1 MTRGR
6 RAELVRQ
13 LQNPKPIT
21 YVELFFDLAFVF
33 ALFRLSE
40 MLSERL
46 HWSGGLD
53 TLIVLLA
60 AWWIWAYTNLLT
72 DSLDSRTIRLQL
84 LVIGSMFGTLALS
97 AAIPDSLDARGLL
110 FAVSYVAINL
120 GRSGILAY
128 ALRRDELGLRPLR
141 AAFWFAVSAVPWLL
155 GAMVEDNARLVLWG
169 VAITI
174 DYLAALLGW
183 PTPGLGRTP
192 DRELNLAS
200 EHFAERYR
208 QFIIIALGQTIAVTG
223 LTFHDNDFSP
233 HRGAAF
239 VLCFVLSVILYWSY
253 FHRIREKLGPSFSG
267 ARDPDVR
274 TREAGFAHLVMVAGI
289 VALTTADQEV
299 ISNPAKPAHAALV
312 AVLIAGPALFLAGH
326 ALLARHLFVQVAA
339 PRLIAAAVL
348 VAVAPALV
356 GLPTVTIVGLIV
368 VILAAIVSWDLRSA
382 GIRPGD
388 QDLPRRL

>member
-13 LQNPKPIT
+13 LQRPKPIT

-40 MLSERL
+40 ALSERL
-46 HWSGGLD
+46 HWIGGLEIL
-53 TLIVLLA
+53 LILMA
-60 AWWIWAYTNLLT
+60 TWWIWAYTNLLT
-72 DSLDSRTIRLQL
+72 DSLDSRSLRLQL
-84 LVIGSMFGTLALS
+84 LVIGSMFGALALS
-97 AAIPDSLDARGLL
+97 AAIPESWDARGLL
-110 FAVSYVAINL
+110 FAISYVAVNL

-128 ALRRDELGLRPLR
+128 ALRHDELGLRPLR
-141 AAFWFAVSAVPWLL
+141 AAFWFTVSAVPWFA
-155 GAMVEDNARLVLWG
+155 GALVEDNARIALWSL
-169 VAITI
+169 AITI

-192 DRELNLAS
+192 TRELNLAS

-233 HRGAAF
+233 HRGVAF
-239 VLCFVLSVILYWSY
+239 ALCFIISVMLYWIY

-267 ARDPDVR
+267 APDPDVR

-299 ISNPAKPAHAALV
+299 ITNPAEPARAAMV
-312 AVLIAGPALFLAGH
+312 AVLVAGPALFLAGH
-326 ALLARHLFVQVAA
+326 ALLARHLFLTVAA
-339 PRLIAAAVL
+339 PRLIAAVVL

-356 GLPTVTIVGLIV
+356 GLPTVTIIGLIAV
-368 VILAAIVSWDLRSA
+368 VLAAIVGWDLRSA
-382 GIRPGD
+382 GIKPGD